1 MLVCPAVFKTVAG
14 GEELPRWVRFPHTLA
29 NGNRSGSA
37 APVFVHFNPSVSYA
51 ASSPAGEPFGIVQAL
66 PKSCPRLRGKC
77 RGASRDE
84 RGNGSEMP
92 SCFSIPPQSHFVRQL
107 PRRRWRLLVQ
117 YKHGVQCRT
126 PSRSDRF
133 NGVTGVARGPKG
145 RNRNLPWPPG
155 KKGYKVAC
163 SAFCLFYSLRLL
175 VSLASTSFDR
185 EAF

>member
-1 MLVCPAVFKTVAG
+1 MLKRICACYNSRTYGSRWVLVCPAVFKTVAG

-37 APVFVHFNPSVSYA
+37 APVFVHFNPSASLTLRSFLVS
-51 ASSPAGEPFGIVQAL
+51 
-66 PKSCPRLRGKC
+66 
-77 RGASRDE
+77 
-84 RGNGSEMP
+84 
-92 SCFSIPPQSHFVRQL
+92 
-107 PRRRWRLLVQ
+107 RWRLLAQ

-175 VSLASTSFDR
+175 VSLASTFPKGT
-185 EAF
+185 AFRNAVKFAVLPKGAPLGELASRSDA

>member
-92 SCFSIPPQSHFVRQL
+92 SAVFYHLTNSYIKPALKGEVDASETS
-107 PRRRWRLLVQ
+107 RRRGSIEVALV
-117 YKHGVQCRT
+117 YANPSVSPPCGVLPAPRPGSILGTVPPECAR
-126 PSRSDRF
+126 PISRELS
-133 NGVTGVARGPKG
+133 
-145 RNRNLPWPPG
+145 LI
-155 KKGYKVAC
+155 
-163 SAFCLFYSLRLL
+163 CLN
-175 VSLASTSFDR
+175 
-185 EAF
+185 

>member
-1 MLVCPAVFKTVAG
+1 MSGLPA
-14 GEELPRWVRFPHTLA
+14 P
-29 NGNRSGSA
+29 SA
-37 APVFVHFNPSVSYA
+37 R
-51 ASSPAGEPFGIVQAL
+51 EPFGIVQAP

-84 RGNGSEMP
+84 RGTARRCQAVLAFPP
-92 SCFSIPPQSHFVRQL
+92 SVSLRSTAPPQAVAPL
-107 PRRRWRLLVQ
+107 AQ

-163 SAFCLFYSLRLL
+163 SAFCLFYSFRLL